1 MRCLGFIRL
10 QRYLSRCGLGS
21 RRGCE
26 ELITQGRVSVD
37 GEVVDELGSA
47 IDEDSRVLLD
57 GRKVTVLPHRYFMLN
72 KPKGIICVRDD
83 PRGRRWVVEMIP
95 KEFRP
100 GMFPVGRLDIDTTGL
115 ILITNDGDLSNR
127 IAHPR
132 YGVEKEYVA
141 LVKGNM
147 TEGELK
153 AMEEGVMLDT
163 GMVKG
168 IRIISFEH
176 VEDRTSVTLRIHEGR
191 YHVVK
196 RIFLAVGSRVYELHR
211 RGIGDLNVDDLD
223 IGGWR
228 EIGKDLILSKC
239 GIE

>member
-1 MRCLGFIRL
+1 MGFIRL
-10 QRYLSRCGLGS
+10 QRYLARCGLGS

-26 ELITQGRVSVD
+26 ELIAGGRVSVN
-37 GEVVDELGSA
+37 GEVVDELGTA
-47 IDEDSRVLLD
+47 IDEGSRVLVD
-57 GRKVTVLPHRYFMLN
+57 GRKVTVLPHRYFILN

-83 PRGRRWVVEMIP
+83 PRGRRWVVDMIP
-95 KEFRP
+95 KELRP

-115 ILITNDGDLSNR
+115 IMITNDGLLSNR
-127 IAHPR
+127 IAHPS
-132 YGVEKEYVA
+132 YGVEKEYIA

-147 TEGELK
+147 TEDELK

-168 IRIISFEH
+168 IRILSFEH
-176 VEDRTSVTLRIHEGR
+176 IEDRTSVTLRIHEGR
-191 YHVVK
+191 HHVVK

-223 IGGWR
+223 VGSWR
-228 EIGKDLILSKC
+228 EIEKDLILSKC
-239 GIE
+239 RIE